1 MFEKLDSIAQRF
13 TELEQRITEAAER
26 GAFEEVADLAR
37 ERSELEPLM
46 AAYAE
51 YKRLDEEIAG
61 HEALLADSDPD
72 MAVLAREELPALREA
87 QAAQLAQLK
96 TLLVPKDPNDEK
108 NVFVE
113 IRAGAG
119 GDEAAL
125 FAGELYRMYSRYAE
139 RQGWKTDLSSISE
152 SEGGGI
158 KEVIFEVLGRGA
170 FSRLK
175 YEGGVHRVQ
184 RVPATESG
192 GRLHTSTATVAVMP
206 EAEEVEVDIN
216 PADLR
221 IDIFRATG
229 HGGQSVNTTD
239 SAVRITHLPTG
250 LVVTNQDEKSQLKN
264 RHKAMN
270 VLRARLYDIQ
280 LRERQE
286 ELGEQRMGQVGTG
299 DRSEKIRT
307 YNFPQDR
314 VTDHRIKVS
323 LSNLPNVMQG
333 AIDDLITQLQNA
345 DREEQLDQE

>member
-13 TELEQRITEAAER
+13 SELEHLISEAAGR
-26 GAFEEVADLAR
+26 GAFEEVAALSR

-46 AAYAE
+46 TVYAE
-51 YKRLDEEIAG
+51 QQRLAAEIAD
-61 HEALLADSDPD
+61 HEALLADSDPE
-72 MAVLAREELPALREA
+72 MAALAREELPALRAA
-87 QAAQLAQLK
+87 QEAQLAHLK

-239 SAVRITHLPTG
+239 SAVRITHIPTG

-286 ELGEQRMGQVGTG
+286 ELGDRRMGQVGTG
-299 DRSEKIRT
+299 DRSEKVRT

-323 LSNLPNVMQG
+323 LSNLPAVMQG
-333 AIDDLITQLQNA
+333 DIDDLITQLQNA
-345 DREEQLDQE
+345 DREDRLDEE

>member
-1 MFEKLDSIAQRF
+1 M
-13 TELEQRITEAAER
+13 
-26 GAFEEVADLAR
+26 
-37 ERSELEPLM
+37 
-46 AAYAE
+46 
-51 YKRLDEEIAG
+51 
-61 HEALLADSDPD
+61 
-72 MAVLAREELPALREA
+72 
-87 QAAQLAQLK
+87 
-96 TLLVPKDPNDEK
+96 
-108 NVFVE
+108 
-113 IRAGAG
+113 
-119 GDEAAL
+119 
-125 FAGELYRMYSRYAE
+125 
-139 RQGWKTDLSSISE
+139 
-152 SEGGGI
+152 
-158 KEVIFEVLGRGA
+158 LGRGA
-170 FSRLK
+170 FSHLK

-239 SAVRITHLPTG
+239 SAVRITHIPTG

-280 LRERQE
+280 LRERQD
-286 ELGEQRMGQVGTG
+286 ELGERRMGQVGTG